1 MVGMASKVDV
11 HEIILAA
18 GVPREGK
25 SVLEKKSVM
34 ADVSDLTVVID
45 TTRLPVAMTVKVH
58 ARKRQCMHSPMTDCT
73 DAYKLYSR
81 PYARLQDLSHMFG
94 LR

>member
-1 MVGMASKVDV
+1 MASKVDV

-45 TTRLPVAMTVKVH
+45 TTMQTTGSHDSKGACKEAPVH
-58 ARKRQCMHSPMTDCT
+58 AFTNDR
-73 DAYKLYSR
+73 LYR
-81 PYARLQDLSHMFG
+81 RL
-94 LR
+94 